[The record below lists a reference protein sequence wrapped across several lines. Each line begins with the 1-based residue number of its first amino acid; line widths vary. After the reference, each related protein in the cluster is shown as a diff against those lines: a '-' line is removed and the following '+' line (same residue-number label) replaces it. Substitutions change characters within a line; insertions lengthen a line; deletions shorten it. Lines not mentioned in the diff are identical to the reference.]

1 MQQAHDHAHHAHEH
15 EDAAHAH
22 DHGDTVPHGHGHEHG
37 QHRHPRPAH
46 DHDHDHGHH
55 GHHHHDHS
63 ASRFLPLALAL
74 TLGFAAVEAIA
85 GWWSG
90 SLALLGDAGHM
101 LTDAMSLGLA
111 AIAAR
116 VAQRA
121 PSHRHSYG
129 LRRVEALA
137 ALVNSLFM
145 LAVIGGLVWHAVERL
160 MNPREVA
167 GEAVIVVALGGLVLN
182 VVVAWLLTRGE
193 ADLNTRGALI
203 HVIGDLL
210 GSVAALASGVVILYT
225 GWTPIDPM
233 LTMLICGL
241 ILFSTLSLLRRVVHT
256 LLEGVPERLSLPEV
270 GRAMAAV
277 DGVRSVHD
285 LHIWSLDSRGTALS
299 AHVVL
304 ADAARWPAVLE
315 AERSLLQTRFG
326 IDHATLQPELPPA
339 QPLVFTPRAT
349 RPPAAKPPAG
359 HAPHP

>member
-1 MQQAHDHAHHAHEH
+1 MPSAHGHTQHTPAHQDHGHPPGHG
-15 EDAAHAH
+15 H
-22 DHGDTVPHGHGHEHG
+22 DHGH
-37 QHRHPRPAH
+37 AH
-46 DHDHDHGHH
+46 DHDHDHAPHD
-55 GHHHHDHS
+55 HHHHDQS
-63 ASRFLPLALAL
+63 ASRYLPLALAL

-101 LTDAMSLGLA
+101 LTDAASLGLA
-111 AIAAR
+111 ALAAR
-116 VAQRA
+116 IALRPTSV
-121 PSHRHSYG
+121 RHSYG

-145 LAVIGGLVWHAVERL
+145 LAVVGGLVWHAVERL
-160 MNPREVA
+160 LNPREVA

-182 VVVAWLLTRGE
+182 IVVAWLLTRGE
-193 ADLNTRGALI
+193 GDLNTRGALL

-256 LLEGVPERLSLPEV
+256 LLEGVPDGLSLPEV

-285 LHIWSLDSRGTALS
+285 LHIWSIDSRGTALS

-304 ADAARWPAVLE
+304 ANAARWPAVLE
-315 AERSLLQTRFG
+315 AERHLLHTRFG
-326 IDHATLQPELPPA
+326 IEHATLQPELPPA
-339 QPLVFTPRAT
+339 QPLVFAPRGT
-349 RPPAAKPPAG
+349 RRAAPDS
-359 HAPHP
+359 APGRAPGP

>member
-1 MQQAHDHAHHAHEH
+1 MEP
-15 EDAAHAH
+15 DAAHARAH
-22 DHGDTVPHGHGHEHG
+22 HGGAAPDHAAHA
-37 QHRHPRPAH
+37 RAHPEFGAG
-46 DHDHDHGHH
+46 HDHGHPHGAH
-55 GHHHHDHS
+55 GHQGHSHAHGHPNGHHHDHS
-63 ASRFLPLALAL
+63 ASRFLPLALTL

-111 AIAAR
+111 AVAAR

-137 ALVNSLFM
+137 ALVNALFM
-145 LAVIGGLVWHAVERL
+145 LAVVAGLVWHAVERL

-167 GEAVIVVALGGLVLN
+167 GEAVILVALGGLVLN

-193 ADLNTRGALI
+193 ADLNTRGALL

-241 ILFSTLSLLRRVVHT
+241 ILFSTLSLLRRVLNT
-256 LLEGVPERLSLPEV
+256 LLEGVPEGLSLPEV

-285 LHIWSLDSRGTALS
+285 LHIWSIDSRGTALS

-304 ADAARWPAVLE
+304 ADAARWPGVLQ
-315 AERSLLQTRFG
+315 AERRLLQSRFG
-326 IDHATLQPELPPA
+326 IEHATLQPELPPA
-339 QPLVFTPRAT
+339 QPLVFTPRSA
-349 RPPAAKPPAG
+349 RPKRAAPADTG
-359 HAPHP
+359 HKH

>member
-1 MQQAHDHAHHAHEH
+1 MPQAHDH
-15 EDAAHAH
+15 
-22 DHGDTVPHGHGHEHG
+22 GP
-37 QHRHPRPAH
+37 
-46 DHDHDHGHH
+46 HDHGHRDHRKHDHAHPGRAHDHPHSHTHDH
-55 GHHHHDHS
+55 GHGHHHDHS
-63 ASRFLPLALAL
+63 ASRYLPLALAL
-74 TLGFAAVEAIA
+74 TLGFAAVEAFA

-121 PSHRHSYG
+121 PSNRHTYG

-145 LAVIGGLVWHAVERL
+145 LVVVGGLVWHAIERL
-160 MNPREVA
+160 LNPREIV
-167 GEAVIVVALGGLVLN
+167 GEAVILVALGGLVLN

-193 ADLNTRGALI
+193 ADLNTRGALL

-241 ILFSTLSLLRRVVHT
+241 ILFSTLSLLRRVVNT
-256 LLEGVPERLSLPEV
+256 LLEAVPEGISLPEV
-270 GRAMAAV
+270 GRAMAGI

-285 LHIWSLDSRGTALS
+285 LHIWSLDSHRTALS

-304 ADAARWPAVLE
+304 GDAARWPAVLE
-315 AERSLLQTRFG
+315 AERRLLQSHFG

-339 QPLVFTPRAT
+339 QPLVFTPRGAR
-349 RPPAAKPPAG
+349 RP
-359 HAPHP
+359 

>member
-1 MQQAHDHAHHAHEH
+1 MQQAHDHDH
-15 EDAAHAH
+15 DDTAA
-22 DHGDTVPHGHGHEHG
+22 HGHEHG
-37 QHRHPRPAH
+37 QQRHAHPPH
-46 DHDHDHGHH
+46 DHAPHDN
-55 GHHHHDHS
+55 HHHDHS

-74 TLGFAAVEAIA
+74 TLGFAAVEAVA

-121 PSHRHSYG
+121 PSNRHSWG

-137 ALVNSLFM
+137 AFVNSLFM
-145 LAVIGGLVWHAVERL
+145 LAVVGGLVWHAVERL
-160 MNPREVA
+160 INPREVA
-167 GEAVIVVALGGLVLN
+167 GEAVILVALGGLVLN
-182 VVVAWLLTRGE
+182 IVVAWLLTRGE
-193 ADLNTRGALI
+193 GDLNTRGALL

-210 GSVAALASGVVILYT
+210 GSVAALASGIVILYT

-256 LLEGVPERLSLPEV
+256 LLEGVPDGLSLPEV
-270 GRAMAAV
+270 GRAMATV

-304 ADAARWPAVLE
+304 AQASRWPAVLE
-315 AERSLLQTRFG
+315 AERQLLQTRFG
-326 IDHATLQPELPPA
+326 IEHATLQPELPPA
-339 QPLVFTPRAT
+339 QPLVFSPRGARQTP
-349 RPPAAKPPAG
+349 PNPSPG
-359 HAPHP
+359 QAPNP

>member
-1 MQQAHDHAHHAHEH
+1 MPKAYGQEHHE
-15 EDAAHAH
+15 
-22 DHGDTVPHGHGHEHG
+22 
-37 QHRHPRPAH
+37 
-46 DHDHDHGHH
+46 DHDHDHGHGH
-55 GHHHHDHS
+55 GHPHRSHEHGHQHHHHDHS

-116 VAQRA
+116 VALRA

-137 ALVNSLFM
+137 ALVNSLLM
-145 LAVIGGLVWHAVERL
+145 LAVVGGLVWHAIDRL
-160 MNPREVA
+160 LEPRPIL

-182 VVVAWLLTRGE
+182 LVVAWLLTRGE
-193 ADLNTRGALI
+193 ADLNTRGALL
-203 HVIGDLL
+203 HVMGDLL
-210 GSVAALASGVVILYT
+210 GSVAALASGLVIQFS
-225 GWTPIDPM
+225 GWTPIDPL

-241 ILFSTLSLLRRVVHT
+241 ILFSTMSLLRRVVHT
-256 LLEGVPERLSLPEV
+256 LLEGVPEGVSLPDV

-277 DGVRSVHD
+277 PDVRSVHD
-285 LHIWSLDSRGTALS
+285 LHIWSLDSRRTALS

-304 ADAARWPAVLE
+304 ADARRWPTVL
-315 AERSLLQTRFG
+315 AALRTMLQERFG
-326 IDHATLQPELPPA
+326 IEHVTLQPELPPA
-339 QPLVFTPRAT
+339 QPLVFSPRAP
-349 RPPAAKPPAG
+349 RGRSAEG
-359 HAPHP
+359 

>member
-1 MQQAHDHAHHAHEH
+1 MQHAHDHAHHAHEH
-15 EDAAHAH
+15 EGAAHGH
-22 DHGDTVPHGHGHEHG
+22 DHGDTGPRGPEHG
-37 QHRHPRPAH
+37 RHDHAHPPH
-46 DHDHDHGHH
+46 DHDHHD
-55 GHHHHDHS
+55 HHHHDHS

-74 TLGFAAVEAIA
+74 TLGFAAVEAVA

-121 PSHRHSYG
+121 PSNRHSYG

-145 LAVIGGLVWHAVERL
+145 LAVVGGLVWHAVERL

-182 VVVAWLLTRGE
+182 IVVAWLLTRGE
-193 ADLNTRGALI
+193 GDLNTRGALL

-210 GSVAALASGVVILYT
+210 GSVAALASGIVILYT
-225 GWTPIDPM
+225 GWMPIDPL
-233 LTMLICGL
+233 LTMMICGL
-241 ILFSTLSLLRRVVHT
+241 ILYSTLSLLRQVVHT
-256 LLEGVPERLSLPEV
+256 LLEGVPDSLSLPEV
-270 GRAMAAV
+270 GRAMAGV
-277 DGVRSVHD
+277 EGVRSVHD
-285 LHIWSLDSRGTALS
+285 LHIWSLDSRRTALS

-315 AERSLLQTRFG
+315 AERALLHGRFG
-326 IDHATLQPELPPA
+326 IEHATLQPELPPA
-339 QPLVFTPRAT
+339 QPLVFTPRMRRT
-349 RPPAAKPPAG
+349 HDAG
-359 HAPHP
+359 

>member
-1 MQQAHDHAHHAHEH
+1 MQHAHDHAHHAHEH
-15 EDAAHAH
+15 EGTAHGH
-22 DHGDTVPHGHGHEHG
+22 DHGDTGPRGPEHG
-37 QHRHPRPAH
+37 RHDHAHPPH
-46 DHDHDHGHH
+46 DHDHHD
-55 GHHHHDHS
+55 HHHHDHS

-74 TLGFAAVEAIA
+74 TLGFAAVEAVA

-121 PSHRHSYG
+121 PSNRHSYG

-145 LAVIGGLVWHAVERL
+145 LAVVGGLVWHAVERL
-160 MNPREVA
+160 LNPREVA

-182 VVVAWLLTRGE
+182 IVVAWLLTRGE
-193 ADLNTRGALI
+193 GDLNTRGALL

-256 LLEGVPERLSLPEV
+256 LLEGVPDGLSLPEV
-270 GRAMAAV
+270 GRAMATV

-285 LHIWSLDSRGTALS
+285 LHIWSIDSRGTALS

-304 ADAARWPAVLE
+304 ANAARWPAVLE
-315 AERSLLQTRFG
+315 AERHLLHTRFG
-326 IDHATLQPELPPA
+326 IEHATLQPELPPA
-339 QPLVFTPRAT
+339 QPLVFTPRGT
-349 RPPAAKPPAG
+349 RRAAPDS
-359 HAPHP
+359 APGRAPGP

>member
-1 MQQAHDHAHHAHEH
+1 MEPDAAHDHQGTAAPAPPARTGTRPSRGGGRDHEHHHDAHDHHDHAH
-15 EDAAHAH
+15 
-22 DHGDTVPHGHGHEHG
+22 
-37 QHRHPRPAH
+37 
-46 DHDHDHGHH
+46 GHH
-55 GHHHHDHS
+55 PQHHHDHA

-111 AIAAR
+111 SIAAR

-121 PSHRHSYG
+121 PSNRHSYG

-145 LAVIGGLVWHAVERL
+145 LAVVGGLVWHAVDRL
-160 MNPREVA
+160 LTPRAVA

-182 VVVAWLLTRGE
+182 IVVAWLLTRGE
-193 ADLNTRGALI
+193 ADLNTRGALL

-241 ILFSTLSLLRRVVHT
+241 ILFSTLSLLRHVVHT
-256 LLEGVPERLSLPEV
+256 LLEGVPDDLSLPEV

-277 DGVRSVHD
+277 GGVRSVHD

-315 AERSLLQTRFG
+315 AERHLLQTRFG

-339 QPLVFTPRAT
+339 QPLVFTPRSARKT
-349 RPPAAKPPAG
+349 PPNPAPGHVPP
-359 HAPHP
+359 P

>member
-1 MQQAHDHAHHAHEH
+1 MQHAHDHAHHAHEH
-15 EDAAHAH
+15 EGTAHGH
-22 DHGDTVPHGHGHEHG
+22 DHGDTGPRGPEHG
-37 QHRHPRPAH
+37 RHDHAHPPH
-46 DHDHDHGHH
+46 DHDHHD
-55 GHHHHDHS
+55 HHHHDHS

-74 TLGFAAVEAIA
+74 TLGFAAVEAVA

-121 PSHRHSYG
+121 PSNRHSYG

-145 LAVIGGLVWHAVERL
+145 LAVVGGLVWHAVERL

-167 GEAVIVVALGGLVLN
+167 GEAVILVALGGLVLN
-182 VVVAWLLTRGE
+182 IVVAWLLTRGE

-256 LLEGVPERLSLPEV
+256 LLEGVPDGLSLPEV

-285 LHIWSLDSRGTALS
+285 LHIWSIDSRGTALS

-304 ADAARWPAVLE
+304 ANAARWPAVLE
-315 AERSLLQTRFG
+315 AERHLLHTRFG
-326 IDHATLQPELPPA
+326 IEHATLQPELPPA
-339 QPLVFTPRAT
+339 QPLVFAPRGT
-349 RPPAAKPPAG
+349 RRAAPDS
-359 HAPHP
+359 APGRAPGP

>member
-1 MQQAHDHAHHAHEH
+1 MRHAHDHAHHGHEH
-15 EDAAHAH
+15 AAHAH
-22 DHGDTVPHGHGHEHG
+22 DHGDAAPHRHGHAHG
-37 QHRHPRPAH
+37 PHRPAH
-46 DHDHDHGHH
+46 HDHGHPGHH
-55 GHHHHDHS
+55 GHHDHA

-74 TLGFAAVEAIA
+74 TLVFAAVEAIA

-111 AIAAR
+111 AVAAR

-121 PSHRHSYG
+121 PSNRHSYG

-193 ADLNTRGALI
+193 ADLNTRGALL

-210 GSVAALASGVVILYT
+210 GSVAALASGIVILYT

-256 LLEGVPERLSLPEV
+256 LLEGVPEGLSLPEV

-285 LHIWSLDSRGTALS
+285 LHIWSIDSRGTALS

-304 ADAARWPAVLE
+304 ANAARWPAVLE
-315 AERSLLQTRFG
+315 AERRLLQTRFG
-326 IDHATLQPELPPA
+326 IEHATLQPELPPA
-339 QPLVFTPRAT
+339 QPLVFTPRGT
-349 RPPAAKPPAG
+349 RRAAPDS
-359 HAPHP
+359 APGRAPGP